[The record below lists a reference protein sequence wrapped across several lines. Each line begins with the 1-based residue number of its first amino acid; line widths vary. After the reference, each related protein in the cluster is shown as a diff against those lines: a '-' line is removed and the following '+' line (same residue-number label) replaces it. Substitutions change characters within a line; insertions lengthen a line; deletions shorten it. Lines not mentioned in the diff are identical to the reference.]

1 LKNSL
6 LVSYDLACFS
16 FMGDSLSVFMEK
28 ELLWNLNRLD
38 LLLEVLLI
46 MLLDNLRTLIFF
58 WTPLG
63 LKISESKLFS
73 YRVRSI
79 LRLGLKR
86 GDKNKKIKRWLG
98 VIESISFADYLRE
111 TDSDSILVGLFSICN
126 GRF

>member
-1 LKNSL
+1 
-6 LVSYDLACFS
+6 
-16 FMGDSLSVFMEK
+16 MGDSLSVFMEK

-86 GDKNKKIKRWLG
+86 GDKNKKIKR
-98 VIESISFADYLRE
+98 
-111 TDSDSILVGLFSICN
+111 
-126 GRF
+126 